1 MLEIPTRPHSN
12 LRYKCPNT
20 AYGMDFRRPALYE
33 RRAQPAI
40 DPARF
45 VRRMERRNL
54 KIYAARGRSLAGCWK
69 IPAPARAHGGPF
81 PLES

>member
-1 MLEIPTRPHSN
+1 MLETPTRPRPN

-20 AYGMDFRRPALYE
+20 AYGMDFRRLALYE
-33 RRAQPAI
+33 RWAQPAI

-54 KIYAARGRSLAGCWK
+54 KIYAARG
-69 IPAPARAHGGPF
+69 
-81 PLES
+81 